1 MHNLFGERF
10 FGQRRAWHDL
20 GPQIDRPMKAVEA
33 WSTLT
38 PFDVS
43 LVDLVP
49 STPDLMIEINHRAIV
64 RHPVPDDPSY
74 QTLGIVGMEYVLINP
89 QRFCEIFDES
99 VGVDVETMGALG
111 KGEMLFASVRLPG
124 MDIKGDAIE
133 NFMVVTSPYS
143 GNTSYEVICTG
154 VRPVCQNTLR
164 AARRQST
171 ESYNIVHDNRSEGRL
186 RSWMAGMYQ
195 RATTRTET
203 LKQFLGLLADFK
215 PALDVT
221 NEMLTVIYPDPR
233 DPRTRPNAPEEE
245 IELRLPQYEQAIMAT
260 KRTRQAV
267 LELFQGKGTGLQGNE
282 IEGTGY
288 ALWNAVAEWESWRQ
302 TTKPA
307 ARAQA
312 LLIGDRADRIQHA
325 YSTILDFSMKS

>member
-10 FGQRRAWHDL
+10 FGERRAWHDL

-33 WSTLT
+33 WGTLS
-38 PFDVS
+38 PFAVS
-43 LVDLVP
+43 LENLTSP
-49 STPDLMIEINHRAIV
+49 IPELQINHRAIV

-74 QTLGIVGMEYVLINP
+74 QTLGIVGMEYVLIDP
-89 QRFCEIFDES
+89 QKFCEIFDES
-99 VGVDVETMGALG
+99 VNVNVETMGALG
-111 KGEMLFASVRLPG
+111 KGELLFLSVQLPG

-133 NFMVVTSPYS
+133 NFMVVTSPYL

-171 ESYNIVHDNRSEGRL
+171 ESYNIVHDNRSESRL
-186 RSWMAGMYQ
+186 RSWMVGMYQ

-203 LKQFLGLLADFK
+203 LKQFLEIIADFK

-221 NEMLTVIYPDPR
+221 NEMLTLIYPDPR

-245 IELRLPQYEQAIMAT
+245 IERRIPQYEQALIAVE
-260 KRTRQAV
+260 RTRSAV
-267 LELFQGKGTGLQGNE
+267 LELFQGKGTGLQTAN

-302 TTKPA
+302 TTKPV

-312 LLIGDRADRIQHA
+312 LLVGDRADRIQHA